1 MIGHRASAIVCDAF
15 RVIIDG
21 VLNKNSNPKESYQD
35 KYEKVEKVTQD
46 VVDALDREFLI
57 TLNIVYAIRSK
68 IARNIINFKENNP
81 GSYLAEQIPPEEWMF
96 VSI

>member
-1 MIGHRASAIVCDAF
+1 MIEHRASAIVCDAF

-57 TLNIVYAIRSK
+57 TLNIAYAIRSK

>member
-1 MIGHRASAIVCDAF
+1 MTTNEASEIVCSAF

-46 VVDALDREFLI
+46 VVDALDRAFLI
-57 TLNIVYAIRSK
+57 TLNIGYAIKSK

>member
-1 MIGHRASAIVCDAF
+1 MTANRASEIVCDAF

-35 KYEKVEKVTQD
+35 KYDKVDKVNQGI
-46 VVDALDREFLI
+46 VDTLDREFLI
-57 TLNIVYAIRSK
+57 TLNIGYAIKSK